1 MVVVVDGPRI
11 ADVLPAS
18 RYEPQTAD
26 RVVDLGDVTLSPGL
40 IDAHVHLSI
49 GGPPRASAAATVEAG
64 FTTVADLGA
73 VSQGMQLVRDS
84 IASGGW
90 AGPRVLTAGLWI
102 GIKDGVC
109 EFGGIGVAGGP
120 DAFRARVRENVAAG
134 ANLITACV
142 TGWPAV
148 AWAHPDSAEWSS
160 AILAALVAEAHRG
173 GRRVVV
179 HALSRAGVGLAL
191 EAGVDGLAHAAFV
204 DDSLARRMRERGM
217 WLIPTLASLTAG
229 DSSAP
234 ARALIEAVRRA
245 HEAGVMLVYGTD
257 GGVLPHGRNAEEAL
271 ALRAAGI
278 PAVDI
283 LRAATVNAARALGIA
298 DSVGAIR
305 PGMIAD
311 LVAFP
316 EDPLTDVG
324 VLRHP
329 RFVMARGRIVL
340 GDTR

>member
-1 MVVVVDGPRI
+1 MLVLVERARI
-11 ADVLPAS
+11 AEVMPAS
-18 RYEPQTAD
+18 RYRPRPGD
-26 RVVDLGDVTLSPGL
+26 RLVDLGDVTLSPGL

-49 GGPPRASAAATVEAG
+49 GGPPRAAAAATLEAG

-73 VSQGMQLVRDS
+73 VSQGIHLVPDS
-84 IASGGW
+84 IAAGAW

-102 GIKDGVC
+102 GVKDGVC
-109 EFGGIGVAGGP
+109 EFGGIGVSGGA
-120 DAFRARVRENVAAG
+120 DAFRARVRENIAAG
-134 ANLITACV
+134 ANLIKACV

-148 AWAHPDSAEWSS
+148 AWAHPDSAELSS
-160 AILAALVAEAHRG
+160 AMLAALVDEAHRA
-173 GRRVVV
+173 GRRVVA
-179 HALSRAGVGLAL
+179 HALSRAGVGRAL
-191 EAGVDGLAHAAFV
+191 EARVDGLAHAALV
-204 DDSLARRMRERGM
+204 DDSLAGRMQERGM

-234 ARALIEAVRRA
+234 ARALRDAVCRA

-278 PAVDI
+278 PAVDV
-283 LRAATVNAARALGIA
+283 LRAATINAARALGIA
-298 DSVGAIR
+298 DSVGAIS

-316 EDPLTDVG
+316 GDPLTDVG
-324 VLRHP
+324 VLRQP